1 MSLRYFYLYNNYIC
15 HITDDKKSQ
24 LKTII
29 ERDKKN
35 NSIKNKTYN
44 NPNTYFTNRV
54 RALLSLPTSLD
65 PNLKPNEQIIKEMF

>member
-1 MSLRYFYLYNNYIC
+1 MSLRYFYLYNNYVCNIS
-15 HITDDKKSQ
+15 DKNTP
-24 LKTII
+24 LKKII